1 MRSSKRT
8 PVACGVDIG
17 STNVKIVLLTP
28 DGGVIA
34 RHGRPTPRDVRG
46 LCIEGPAL
54 VAVIEAMIAAACADR
69 HEVQAVC
76 VAGVGEDGVLVDDD
90 LRPLTPALAWFDP
103 RRHSVLREL
112 RADVSPDDT
121 FDVDDDAGRTMVG
134 WAWAR
139 RRAGAEGAFSWIAVT
154 DLPAAQWSLR
164 PFLSDTLASRT
175 GAWRASDRSW
185 SSDRVVSALGALEL
199 LPPVLRA
206 GDVVGALDAPPL
218 RATGA
223 IARDAIVVAGGH
235 DHPIG
240 GWGVDRM
247 TPGAVLDSMG
257 TAEVVV
263 AQSALPPTVRHGG
276 VDVAPGIR
284 SSGSTRLRV
293 EELARNVAWASQ
305 DPAVGA
311 GIRALLD
318 GTAAPEPVL
327 ESGYFL
333 PGARGGGRPC
343 YALDAP
349 RDPRARAAA
358 VLGALACGGRDAV
371 RAVCG
376 GEVERSAV
384 RLAGGWARS
393 PGWVAIKEAVNGY
406 HAEPIAEP
414 EVTAVGAALLAAA
427 ACGWNADPARALRG

>member
-1 MRSSKRT
+1 MRT

-17 STNVKIVLLTP
+17 STNVKVVLLAP
-28 DGGVIA
+28 DGGVVA
-34 RHGRPTPRDVRG
+34 RRGRPTPRDAQG

-54 VAVIEAMIAAACADR
+54 VAVIEAMIAEACAGR

-103 RRHSVLREL
+103 RRRSVLREL
-112 RADVSPDDT
+112 RARVSPDDT

-139 RRAGAEGAFSWIAVT
+139 RRVGAERAFRWIAVT
-154 DLPAAQWSLR
+154 DLPAAQWSGR

-175 GAWRASDRSW
+175 GAWRAGDRAW
-185 SSDRVVSALGALEL
+185 SADRVRSTLGTLEL

-206 GDVVGALDAPPL
+206 GDVVGRFDASAL
-218 RATGA
+218 RAAGA

-247 TPGAVLDSMG
+247 MPGAVLDSMG

-263 AQSALPPTVRHGG
+263 VQSALPPSVRHGG

-293 EELARNVAWASQ
+293 EELARNVAWASL
-305 DPAVGA
+305 DPAVSA

-333 PGARGGGRPC
+333 PGARGGGMPC
-343 YALDAP
+343 YTHDAP

-371 RAVCG
+371 GAVRG
-376 GEVERSAV
+376 GHTVRGAV

-406 HAEPIAEP
+406 HAEPIVEP
-414 EVTAVGAALLAAA
+414 EVTAVGAALLGAAGR
-427 ACGWNADPARALRG
+427 GWSADPVRALGG